1 MVTPNRLHQA
11 ALTAVAVLLVTGC
24 AADRGDHI
32 LPQALPARPSS
43 QASTIILP
51 LDPYMDSPR
60 QRRLLATAHTILAR
74 ACLRRF
80 GLELP
85 ASIPAGA
92 MPAEGNHDRYG
103 LVVPRQ
109 AREHGYHLPEPLG
122 GPSPAA
128 PEQSGPQRAVLTGE
142 GARAYAGRPVPSGGC
157 VGEAQRALAGRVAAP
172 TDAGLAQRLS
182 VNSYGRSQRDP
193 RVRAVFGAWSRCMR
207 RAGFGYADPMQANDD
222 PAFHTPRPSP
232 REIAVATTDVRC
244 KQAVGLVEVWAAV
257 EAAYQRRALD
267 RHAAQLRVLKRWLDT
282 RLRNATRVTAQLGG
296 DGGR

>member
-1 MVTPNRLHQA
+1 VVTPNRLHRAVLAAVA
-11 ALTAVAVLLVTGC
+11 ALLVAGC
-24 AADRGDHI
+24 AAARGDHT
-32 LPQALPARPSS
+32 LPQAPQARPGG
-43 QASTIILP
+43 QAPTIVLP

-74 ACLRRF
+74 ECLRRF

-85 ASIPAGA
+85 ASTPAWA
-92 MPAEGNHDRYG
+92 MPAEGNDDRYG
-103 LVVPRQ
+103 LVDPQQ
-109 AREHGYHLPEPLG
+109 AREHGYHLPEPAW
-122 GPSPAA
+122 GPSPAT
-128 PEQSGPQRAVLTGE
+128 PEQSGPQWAVLTGE
-142 GARAYAGRPVPSGGC
+142 GARAHAGRPVPPGGC

-172 TDAGLAQRLS
+172 TDPGLAQRLS
-182 VNSYGRSQRDP
+182 VDSYGRSRHDP

-232 REIAVATTDVRC
+232 REVAVATTDVRC

-257 EAAYQRRALD
+257 EAAYQLRALD

-282 RLRNATRVTAQLGG
+282 RLRNAARVAARLGG